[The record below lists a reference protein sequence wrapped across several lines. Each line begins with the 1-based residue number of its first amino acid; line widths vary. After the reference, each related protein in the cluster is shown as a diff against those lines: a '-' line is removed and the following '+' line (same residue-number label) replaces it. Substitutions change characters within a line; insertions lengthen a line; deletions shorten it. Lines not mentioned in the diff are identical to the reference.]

1 MEDINGKSIL
11 VRVSARFE
19 LLGVDCTTLYN
30 AWSYE
35 LSVKFSTYP
44 SKLKANLLG
53 VFLGL
58 HNIRKQNSIIVI
70 LFVKTFPS

>member
-1 MEDINGKSIL
+1 MGN
-11 VRVSARFE
+11 RFWFE
-19 LLGVDCTTLYN
+19 LARGSSYWESTVPLYTMPGHM
-30 AWSYE
+30 SC
-35 LSVKFSTYP
+35 LFSTYP

-70 LFVKTFPS
+70 LFVNIFPS

>member
-1 MEDINGKSIL
+1 MGN
-11 VRVSARFE
+11 RFWFE
-19 LLGVDCTTLYN
+19 LARGSSYLESTVPLYN

-44 SKLKANLLG
+44 SKLKADLLG
-53 VFLGL
+53 VFLVL

-70 LFVKTFPS
+70 